1 MRVPSL
7 RQCWGAIAKC
17 GLQQHCKR
25 EGGGGGETTE
35 SKLFQCFKVLVYDR
49 RSLSK
54 NLNFGHAEY
63 ALRLIGLRNWA
74 ILIWGNY
81 SWFYEKI
88 IGITAISIAPQ
99 IQKKFMIW

>member
-1 MRVPSL
+1 ML
-7 RQCWGAIAKC
+7 RCDCKVRATAA
-17 GLQQHCKR
+17 LQKG
-25 EGGGGGETTE
+25 GGGGGETTE